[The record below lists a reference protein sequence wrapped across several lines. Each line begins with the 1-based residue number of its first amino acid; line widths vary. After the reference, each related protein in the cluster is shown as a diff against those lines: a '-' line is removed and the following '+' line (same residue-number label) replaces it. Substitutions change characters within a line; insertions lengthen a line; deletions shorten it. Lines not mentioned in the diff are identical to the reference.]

1 MYLERLVEWRGCA
14 ALAVVKGAMGRNVCT
29 EWLDG
34 VATAWCGRMVERKR
48 MGAELP
54 GKYTLHTY
62 SARSTVVA
70 AR

>member
-14 ALAVVKGAMGRNVCT
+14 VLAVVKKAMGRNVCT

-34 VATAWCGRMVERKR
+34 LATASCAGCGRMVERKR

-54 GKYTLHTY
+54 GKFTLHT
-62 SARSTVVA
+62 
-70 AR
+70 